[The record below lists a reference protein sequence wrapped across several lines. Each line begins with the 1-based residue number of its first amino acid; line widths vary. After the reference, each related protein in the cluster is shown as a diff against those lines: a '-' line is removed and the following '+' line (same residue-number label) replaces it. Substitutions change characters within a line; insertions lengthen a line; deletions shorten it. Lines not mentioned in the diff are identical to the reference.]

1 MTSAVQ
7 SLPQIP
13 LSAPFRTTLS
23 GDILGRL
30 LLDDLGFHGANGKHS
45 SHSWH
50 PFAAKFPPQLPH
62 LFIAALTGK
71 SDVVLDPMMGS
82 GTTLVEAARL
92 GRCAVGCDIDPLALL
107 IAKVKLVPPPIAKAF
122 EVGMKIALAAQ
133 NEFTSRPGQIRKSLK
148 SRFDDKTREFADY
161 WFLPTTQIE
170 LAALIDAIN
179 EVKPPQLRNFFKLVF
194 SATIIAKSGGVSLAR
209 DLAHT
214 RPHKVDK
221 DPPSAFSEFAKRL
234 GQILSAVESDEKGDS
249 KLFNASAKN
258 TRLPDNSV
266 DLIVTSPPYA
276 NNAIDY
282 MRGHKFS
289 LVWLGHKISDLS
301 DLRAKYIGHDSANGH
316 APDDLPPFCGK
327 TADKLESADSK
338 KAAALRRYFWEMADV
353 IREMHRVLRIGKAAV
368 IVVGNSLLS
377 GVNVETQ
384 NCLAELGKEAGFE
397 LAGIG
402 KRQIDRDRRMMPARW
417 NKSRDSQIEARMHDE
432 FVIGLVKPEAV

>member
-30 LLDDLGFHGANGKHS
+30 LLDDLGFHGANGKYA

-50 PFAAKFPPQLPH
+50 PFAAKFPPQLPQ
-62 LFIAALTGK
+62 LFIEALTEKG
-71 SDVVLDPMMGS
+71 DVVLDPMMGS

-107 IAKVKLVPPPIAKAF
+107 IAKVKLAPPPMAKAF

-194 SATIIAKSGGVSLAR
+194 
-209 DLAHT
+209 
-214 RPHKVDK
+214 
-221 DPPSAFSEFAKRL
+221 F
-234 GQILSAVESDEKGDS
+234 GD
-249 KLFNASAKN
+249 N
-258 TRLPDNSV
+258 
-266 DLIVTSPPYA
+266 
-276 NNAIDY
+276 
-282 MRGHKFS
+282 H
-289 LVWLGHKISDLS
+289 H
-301 DLRAKYIGHDSANGH
+301 
-316 APDDLPPFCGK
+316 
-327 TADKLESADSK
+327 
-338 KAAALRRYFWEMADV
+338 
-353 IREMHRVLRIGKAAV
+353 
-368 IVVGNSLLS
+368 
-377 GVNVETQ
+377 
-384 NCLAELGKEAGFE
+384 
-397 LAGIG
+397 
-402 KRQIDRDRRMMPARW
+402 
-417 NKSRDSQIEARMHDE
+417 
-432 FVIGLVKPEAV
+432 